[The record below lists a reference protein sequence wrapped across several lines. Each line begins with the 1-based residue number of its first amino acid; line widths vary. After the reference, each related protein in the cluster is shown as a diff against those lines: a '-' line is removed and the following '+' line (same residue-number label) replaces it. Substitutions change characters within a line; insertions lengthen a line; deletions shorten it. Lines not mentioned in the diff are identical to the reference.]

1 MIKADEDRSVHI
13 TYDVDDHERRAPI
26 RRALI
31 ELIEQARGEIPVK
44 SFKVLDV
51 GCGVGLLM
59 RDLAE
64 LGYEVAGT
72 DLDERCV
79 EAGAKYGPC
88 SVVDIMD
95 LETEFAGETFDLTV
109 LSHVLEHIP
118 SPIEALQILKRVS
131 SRWIVLAVPNP
142 GRPHVFMKY
151 SLASRD
157 YSNRGH
163 VYSWDRSH
171 FTNFLTGFAGLEV
184 VAWSSDGVR
193 FLPGRLVRS
202 PLRRL
207 GLLDSIEG
215 AVGRRFPYLS
225 TSLVVLCR
233 IPSTDS

>member
-1 MIKADEDRSVHI
+1 MHI
-13 TYDVDDHERRAPI
+13 TYDLEDHERRAPI

-31 ELIEQARGEIPVK
+31 ELIEHARGDDPVG
-44 SFKVLDV
+44 SFRILDV

-59 RDLAE
+59 RDLVD

-79 EAGAKYGPC
+79 KEGSKYGPC
-88 SVVDIMD
+88 KIADIMD
-95 LETEFAGETFDLTV
+95 LETELAGETFDLTV

-118 SPIEALQILKRVS
+118 SPIEAVRVLKRVS
-131 SRWIVLAVPNP
+131 SQWIVLAVPNP
-142 GRPHVFMKY
+142 GRPHIFMKY
-151 SLASRD
+151 SLTSRD

-171 FTNFLTGFAGLEV
+171 FTNFLTQFVGLEI

-207 GLLDSIEG
+207 GLLDRIEG

-225 TSLVVLCR
+225 TSLIVLCR
-233 IPSTDS
+233 IPSAES